1 MSPAARNPT
10 RPLRVLVVDD
20 SAVAREALSAIL
32 RRDGFEVETAFG
44 AQSAHTRIKERRPD
58 VVVLDLQ
65 MPGVDGL
72 EFLEGIM
79 QSVPLPVV
87 VCSSIAQP
95 GAKAAIRALELGA
108 VDVIS
113 KPTGGLRAM
122 LDADKRGLST
132 VVTLAATARFAGAGP
147 RLSPQARP
155 LSAPIMPRLSG
166 AWRGETIVIGA
177 STGGTEALR
186 EVLTHLPENSPPVVI
201 AQHMPAAFTGA
212 FAKRLNSLS
221 GMNVHEAKD
230 GELVAPGIAVV
241 APGGRHI
248 ELVAAPNG
256 PRVRVFDGPTVSGHR
271 PSVDVLFRSAART
284 AGRRAIGVLLTGI
297 GQDGAR
303 GLLQLKE
310 AGAHTIAQSERS
322 CVVFGMPAAAI
333 SLGASCEVADIED
346 IPSAIVAALPRRS
359 STQTNLH
366 LQRETHP

>member
-1 MSPAARNPT
+1 MTVAFASATSVTTAPGLT
-10 RPLRVLVVDD
+10 RPVRVLVVDD

-44 AQSAHTRIKERRPD
+44 AQSAFGRIKQRRPD

-72 EFLEGIM
+72 EFLESVM
-79 QSVPLPVV
+79 QSIPLPVV

-108 VDVIS
+108 VNVIS

-122 LDADKRGLST
+122 IDADKRDLSS
-132 VVTLAATARFAGAGP
+132 VVAVAASARFAGAGP
-147 RLSPQARP
+147 RVSPVAR
-155 LSAPIMPRLSG
+155 AVTVAPRLPS
-166 AWRGETIVIGA
+166 AWSGETIVIGA

-186 EVLTHLPENSPPVVI
+186 EILSQLPENSPPVVI

-212 FAKRLNSLS
+212 FARRLNSLS
-221 GMNVHEAKD
+221 PMNVHEARD
-230 GELVAPGIAVV
+230 GEVLAPGIAVV

-248 ELVAAPNG
+248 ELEAAAGG
-256 PRVRVFDGPTVSGHR
+256 PRVRIVDGPTVSGHR
-271 PSVDVLFRSAART
+271 PSVDVLFRTAARVL
-284 AGRRAIGVLLTGI
+284 GRRAIGVLLTGI

-310 AGAHTIAQSERS
+310 NGAHTITQSEQS
-322 CVVFGMPAAAI
+322 CVVFGMPAAAVA
-333 SLGASCEVADIED
+333 LGASREVADLSD
-346 IPSAIVAALPRRS
+346 IPAAIVAALRAGSR
-359 STQTNLH
+359 QD
-366 LQRETHP
+366 